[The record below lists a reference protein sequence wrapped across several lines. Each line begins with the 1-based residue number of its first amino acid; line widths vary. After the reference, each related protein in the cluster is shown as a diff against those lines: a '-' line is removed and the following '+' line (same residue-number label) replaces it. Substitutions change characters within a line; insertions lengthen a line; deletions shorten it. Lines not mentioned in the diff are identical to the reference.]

1 MDLREMG
8 WGGMDWIDLAQKRN
22 WCRALMSMVMNLLVP

>member
-8 WGGMDWIDLAQKRN
+8 WGGGVEWITGLRIGTD
-22 WCRALMSMVMNLLVP
+22 SGLLCMRS

>member
-8 WGGMDWIDLAQKRN
+8 WGGMDWSDLAEDRGQ
-22 WCRALMSMVMNLLVP
+22 WRAPVNMVMNFHVP